1 MQWYSVLNSVKN
13 IYRKIIFQMGYK
25 HRKNIAYHEGP
36 TLKTES
42 YNRLWGQSTSA
53 TCGLPHKLW
62 AQGSRALCFHCCEA
76 TSYPKG

>member
-1 MQWYSVLNSVKN
+1 MLSFVSNWDFKIYFAHAMQWYSVLNSVKN

-53 TCGLPHKLW
+53 TCGLHP
-62 AQGSRALCFHCCEA
+62 
-76 TSYPKG
+76 